1 MQTHWQNKWLAMDVA
16 QSPALQAAA
25 DKVESYCARWFR
37 NNPDKSLLMLCGE
50 VRTGKTHLAKKIHRF
65 AIASAFTAFD
75 KKYWGESKL
84 PSVDFVSWPELACEL
99 AERNRSYMEDAFTS
113 SLLILDDVG
122 AENDPWKVCAD
133 ALCQILSRRE
143 QMFTVITTNVMPM
156 AWGEKFDARICDRFL
171 RNSVVIDLSDVKPY
185 TPSDFLKVPQ

>member
-1 MQTHWQNKWLAMDVA
+1 MDVSR
-16 QSPALQAAA
+16 SPSLQDAA
-25 DKVESYCARWFR
+25 DKVEAYCSRWFK
-37 NNPDKSLLMLCGE
+37 NLAKQCLLMFCGE

-65 AIASAFTAFD
+65 GLASAFSSFD
-75 KKYWGESKL
+75 KKHWGVERI

-99 AERNRSYMEDAFTS
+99 SERNRSFMDDAFKS
-113 SLLILDDVG
+113 GLLILDDVG

-143 QMFTVITTNVMPM
+143 QMFTVITTNVTPA

-171 RNSVVIDLSDVKPY
+171 RNSVVIDLSEVQPY
-185 TPSDFLKVPQ
+185 IPNTP